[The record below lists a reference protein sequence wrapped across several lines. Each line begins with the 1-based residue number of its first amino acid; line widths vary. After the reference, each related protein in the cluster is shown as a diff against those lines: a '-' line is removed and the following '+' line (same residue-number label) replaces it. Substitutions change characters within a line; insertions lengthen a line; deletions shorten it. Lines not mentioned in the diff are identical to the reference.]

1 VVEPL
6 GFLVCKHQDLLGT
19 WSKIIHHCVPLPGPQ
34 TLLKVDPTAFQHLT
48 SKPEEIEYR
57 YGYLFIFSWEFS
69 PQCAKLTT
77 HRKASQL
84 LMHR

>member
-1 VVEPL
+1 MIAFPM
-6 GFLVCKHQDLLGT
+6 
-19 WSKIIHHCVPLPGPQ
+19 PGPRRL
-34 TLLKVDPTAFQHLT
+34 TLLKVDPTSAFQHLT

-69 PQCAKLTT
+69 PQCTKLTT
-77 HRKASQL
+77 RRKASQL